1 MPQGLENLLES
12 GILGEETKVALE
24 EAWRAKLDEVRAS
37 LREEVEK
44 ELREEIETQV
54 FESMKARYEH
64 DRSLMIDSMDAM
76 LTDLVNRVNEEKATA
91 VKALNEERAQ
101 LTAAIKEARASYE
114 QKLQEKVVMLEQ
126 FVVSKLKQEIDEF
139 YEDRKAVDDLRLKL
153 ATEISTAKAETH
165 AVNEKALAELTK
177 TVAGMLSEKVAELNT
192 SKAKLDEALETA
204 KVELENRKLELTNEV
219 SKRVNTLESF
229 VAEKLKKELEELDEA
244 KTALVEARVKL
255 LSESKRKM
263 EETRKAFIERASK
276 LVESTVQNQ
285 LRSEL
290 SQLKEDI
297 MEARQNMLGMRIF
310 ETFKAE
316 FMTGFISEKSEI
328 KTLMKK
334 LDETTSTLEKVKKQI
349 VEKDEKINALTRKIK
364 LAESNVNRVNKM
376 NELLSP
382 LNKES
387 RVIMEEILSNVKT
400 ENLHEAFNKYLP
412 TVLNGTKV
420 NVQGRRTLSETALEP
435 STTKTVIAKEITGDR
450 KNILAETADT
460 KKTTENEF
468 NINRIRRLAGLEN

>member
-1 MPQGLENLLES
+1 MPQGLEKLLES

-24 EAWRAKLDEVRAS
+24 EAWKAKLDEVRAS
-37 LREEVEK
+37 LREEVEN

-54 FESMKARYEH
+54 YESMKARYDH
-64 DRSLMIDSMDAM
+64 DRSLMLDSMDAM
-76 LTDLVNRVNEEKATA
+76 LTDLVNKVNEEKATA
-91 VKALNEERAQ
+91 VNALNEERAQ
-101 LTAAIKEARASYE
+101 LTSAIKEARASYE
-114 QKLQEKVVMLEQ
+114 EKLQARVAVLEK
-126 FVVSKLKQEIDEF
+126 FVVQKLKQEIDEF
-139 YEDRKAVDDLRLKL
+139 YEDRKAVDDLRVKL
-153 ATEISTAKAETH
+153 ATEISSAKAETH
-165 AVNEKALAELTK
+165 AVNERALAELTK
-177 TVAGMLSEKVAELNT
+177 SVTGMLSEKVAELNT
-192 SKAKLDEALETA
+192 SKAKLDEAIENA
-204 KVELENRKLELTNEV
+204 NIELDQRKKELSNEV

-229 VAEKLKKELEELDEA
+229 VAEKLKKELAELDEA

-328 KTLMKK
+328 KSLMQK
-334 LDETTSTLEKVKKQI
+334 LEETNSALEQVKTQI
-349 VEKDEKINALTRKIK
+349 VEKDEKINSLSRKIK
-364 LAESNVNRVNKM
+364 IAETNANRVNKM

-387 RVIMEEILSNVKT
+387 RAIMEEILTNVKT

-420 NVQGRRTLSETALEP
+420 NAQGRRTLSETALES
-435 STTKTVIAKEITGDR
+435 STKKTVITKEVTGDR
-450 KNILAETADT
+450 KNILAETADAKEAT
-460 KKTTENEF
+460 DDE
-468 NINRIRRLAGLEN
+468 IARIRRLAGLQY